1 MPISIPTQTT
11 TTKKT
16 IENKHPEYWKRIQ
29 QWERCRDFL
38 AGTDALIDH
47 DTRMAGVEGSY
58 IERLSERQSLTEFKT
73 YIRRALY
80 DNTVKR
86 IKNSL
91 IGLIFSKDPI
101 IEIPAGINYFDN
113 DADLMETPLDEFCES
128 VISEVMSVGR
138 VGVLVDRPPS
148 APGVSRAETQ
158 AAGVRPY
165 FALYKA
171 ETIINWK
178 MERVNNRWMVTRV
191 VLDEGNDTFRELTMD
206 SAGYGVTMWTRQRD
220 RDGKPTGEYAQS
232 GIVYPV
238 LNGASIKAI
247 PFYFFGPQSGS
258 VETVEPPLLDIVNI
272 AKSHYQSSADLEH
285 ARFAC
290 SVPTPYFFGFNK
302 EEARQ
307 IVLGGLNGI
316 HAVNTDSKC
325 GFLEYTGQGTEP
337 LERALDQKYAMMA
350 RHSIDMLADR
360 GQAEAVGTV
369 KMKISVQTATL
380 ADMAQSVSRLLSQAL
395 TFAGQWAGISQ
406 EAIVKLN
413 TEYSTEGI
421 DPQEVTALMQGVIQG
436 TIPILDFI
444 RRLRKVGLIEADR
457 TDEDVINDLA
467 LSAERDTGTL
477 E

>member
-1 MPISIPTQTT
+1 MKLDDRHQEY
-11 TTKKT
+11 TKR
-16 IENKHPEYWKRIQ
+16 WL

-38 AGTDALIDH
+38 AGTDALIEH
-47 DTRMAGVEGSY
+47 DTRTAGAEGSY
-58 IERLSERQSLTEFKT
+58 IERLSSRQSFDEYKA

-86 IKNSL
+86 IRNSL
-91 IGLIFSKDPI
+91 IGLVFSKDPI
-101 IEIPAGINYFDN
+101 IEIPTGVNYFTN
-113 DADLMETPLDEFCES
+113 DADLMETPLAEFCES
-128 VISEVMSVGR
+128 VVSEVMSVGR

-148 APGVSRAETQ
+148 ATGVSRAETQ
-158 AAGVRPY
+158 AAGIRPY

-191 VLDEGNDTFRELTMD
+191 VLDEGSDTIRELTLD
-206 SAGYGVTMWTRQRD
+206 DIGYGVTIWMKQRTGE
-220 RDGKPTGEYAQS
+220 GKPTGEYVTS
-232 GIVYPV
+232 GRVYPQM
-238 LNGASIKAI
+238 NNQPIKAI

-290 SVPTPYFFGFNK
+290 SVPTPYFLGFSSQ
-302 EEARQ
+302 EVEGLA
-307 IVLGGLNGI
+307 LGGLNGI
-316 HAVNTDSKC
+316 HTTSADAKV
-325 GFLEYTGQGTEP
+325 GYLEYTGQGTEP
-337 LERALDQKYAMMA
+337 LERAMSQKYEMMA
-350 RHSIDMLADR
+350 RHSVDMLSDR

-369 KMKISVQTATL
+369 RMKVSVQTATL
-380 ADMAQSVSRLLSQAL
+380 ADMARSVSRLLSQAL
-395 TFAGQWAGISQ
+395 TFAGQWAGINQ
-406 EAIVKLN
+406 PAIVKLN

-457 TDEDVINDLA
+457 KDEDVISDLA
-467 LSAERDTGTL
+467 LAAERDTGTL
-477 E
+477 EV